1 MVNQSTE
8 KKLTEIVQE
17 LRTSG
22 CPIICMCAQANKRRR
37 MELFKKM

>member
-17 LRTSG
+17 LRTSA
-22 CPIICMCAQANKRRR
+22 CPICMCAQANKRRR